1 MPNNKKKKE
10 SKEME
15 MLKKMFE
22 GKTPK
27 RQNQKRRNPFVT
39 FLLMVFLLTALY
51 QIFGGQ
57 FSEEAQNP
65 REKVAISQIQEYY
78 KNGNLVELTVK
89 KGRVLAD
96 TKDGA
101 KLFAY
106 KLPNE
111 TVSDLGFNL
120 ADNNTKISVSD
131 IESDAF
137 WGDLVSSVL
146 PILIILAIIIFL
158 MRRATGGGGG
168 GFGFGSSRAKLFN
181 KEDSTTKFKD
191 VAGSEEA
198 KEELVEVVDF
208 LKKPK
213 KYLKIGAKIPKG
225 ILLVGSPGTGKTLLA
240 RAVAGEAGVP
250 FFSISGSEFIE
261 MFVGVGASRVRDLF
275 QKAKKLSP
283 AIIFID
289 EIDAIGKQR
298 GHGFGGGHD
307 EREQTLNQILSEMD
321 GFETGTTV
329 IILAATNR
337 PEVLDK
343 ALLRPGRFDR
353 RVVIDKPDLQARID
367 ILKVH
372 ANKKPLAKDVK
383 FEDIA
388 KKTSGFSGAELESV
402 MNEAAI
408 ATAKVNKKTITQAAL
423 FEAVEKV
430 MMGPEKRSAK
440 HLEEEKKITAYH
452 EVGHALISHEI
463 PECDPVHKISI
474 VARGMSLGSTWYL
487 PDEER
492 RMYSKA
498 KFLAEVCSLLGGRLG
513 EEIKFGKDKITTGA
527 SNDFQRATSIARR
540 MVMEYGMSPLGPIV
554 FGEDGGGAY
563 TGADFGS
570 QKNYSEE
577 TAQKIDEQVAVII
590 NTCLEKGRKILQDNI
605 AIFESITQYLLEKEV
620 VSSEEFE
627 EFFKK
632 KKSVQKKVAK
642 KSA

>member
-1 MPNNKKKKE
+1 MPNKKKKKE

-22 GKTPK
+22 GKTPN
-27 RQNQKRRNPFVT
+27 RQNNRRRNPFVT
-39 FLLMVFLLTALY
+39 FLLMVFLVTALY
-51 QIFGGQ
+51 QVFGGQ

-78 KNGNLVELTVK
+78 KNGDLTELTVK
-89 KGRVLAD
+89 LGKVLAD
-96 TKDGA
+96 TKDGS

-111 TVSDLGFNL
+111 TVADLGFNL
-120 ADNNTKISVSD
+120 KDNNTKISVSD

-137 WGDLVSSVL
+137 WGDLISSVL

-158 MRRATGGGGG
+158 MRRASGGASG
-168 GFGFGSSRAKLFN
+168 GFGFGMSRAKLFN
-181 KEDSTTKFKD
+181 KEDSKTKFKD

-240 RAVAGEAGVP
+240 RAVAGEAEVP

-275 QKAKKLSP
+275 QKAKKLAP

-321 GFETGTTV
+321 GFETGTNV

-353 RVVIDKPDLQARID
+353 RVVIDKPDLQARTE

-372 ANKKPLAKDVK
+372 SNKKPLANDVK
-383 FEDIA
+383 LQDIA

-408 ATAKVNKKTITQAAL
+408 ATAKANKKSITQAAL

-440 HLEEEKKITAYH
+440 YLEVEKKITAYH
-452 EVGHALISHEI
+452 EVGHALISHMI

-474 VARGMSLGSTWYL
+474 IARGMSLGSTWYL

-492 RMYSKA
+492 RMYSKE
-498 KFLAEVCSLLGGRLG
+498 KFLAEICSLLGGRLG
-513 EEIKFGKDKITTGA
+513 EETKFGKEKITTGA

-563 TGADFGS
+563 TGAEFGT

-577 TAQKIDEQVAVII
+577 TAQKIDAEVSKII
-590 NTCLEKGRKILQDNI
+590 NACLEKGRKILQDSI
-605 AIFESITQYLLEKEV
+605 DVFEAITQHLLEKEV
-620 VSSEEFE
+620 ITAEEFE
-627 EFFKK
+627 EFFKSK
-632 KKSVQKKVAK
+632 KGVKKSLKKN
-642 KSA
+642 S